1 MITCRKGRL
10 ELASRFVV
18 IVEKST
24 GNESVGS
31 MWMETKTFGEK
42 ATLREV
48 ADWALGIGVSGK
60 IILIPDHSAVEEED
74 A

>member
-48 ADWALGIGVSGK
+48 RRALGIGVSGK
-60 IILIPDHSAVEEED
+60 IILTPDHSAVEEED